1 MKFQEQYGN
10 FKHTASGKVREIYTN
25 EESGEIMLVATD
37 RVSAFDQKLKVEI
50 PDKGKILTAISA
62 EFAFFAEDS
71 LDILTAQLY
80 ADVPYPND
88 VINLF
93 DIEEFD
99 DCDILK
105 NAPEL
110 SGRFTIMEG
119 LKMFPVE
126 CIVRGYLFGSIW
138 KLYQQGERKICGVDL
153 PDGLVKG
160 SKLKQPIFTPT
171 TKAPEGQHD
180 ENITLEEMAKI
191 IEDADLAAKGEGA
204 SVAMDIRNL
213 CIDLY
218 QGASDY
224 VYEYSDL
231 IIADTKFELGLGH
244 DEEEDEYYIYFG
256 DEILTPDSSRF
267 WDARTYVPGEE
278 PKSFD
283 KQIVRD
289 YLAEAKA
296 RGEDITSLPDVI
308 IAKTR
313 QRYIE
318 LYSRITGK
326 AWPEE

>member
-10 FKHTASGKVREIYTN
+10 FKHTASGKVREIYTDKDI
-25 EESGEIMLVATD
+25 GYIMLVATD

-62 EFAFFAEDS
+62 EFAHLADDS
-71 LDILTAQLY
+71 WGLPVAYLY
-80 ADVPYPND
+80 ADVPHPRN
-88 VINLF
+88 INYL
-93 DIEEFD
+93 DIDAFEGGPSFQ
-99 DCDILK
+99 
-105 NAPEL
+105 NTPEL
-110 SGRFTIMEG
+110 SGRFTIMND
-119 LKMFPVE
+119 LQMFPVE
-126 CIVRGYLFGSIW
+126 CIVRGYLFGSVW

-160 SKLKQPIFTPT
+160 SRLKQPIFTPT

-204 SVAMDIRNL
+204 SVAMDIRNR
-213 CIDLY
+213 CIELY
-218 QGASDY
+218 QKADNY
-224 VYEYSDL
+224 VYEHSDL
-231 IIADTKFELGLGH
+231 IIADTKFELGLGY
-244 DEEEDEYYIYFG
+244 DSEVDEYYICFG

-267 WDARTYVPGEE
+267 WDVKTYLPGEE

>member
-1 MKFQEQYGN
+1 MKFQEQYGD

-25 EESGEIMLVATD
+25 KKIGCIMLVATD

-62 EFAFFAEDS
+62 EFAHLADD
-71 LDILTAQLY
+71 LWGIPAAYLY
-80 ADVPYPND
+80 ADIPH
-88 VINLF
+88 
-93 DIEEFD
+93 
-99 DCDILK
+99 LK
-105 NAPEL
+105 SFHYLTLAAFESSASFQRTPEL
-110 SGRFTIMEG
+110 SGRFTIMHD
-119 LKMFPVE
+119 LRMFPVE

-138 KLYQQGERKICGVDL
+138 ELYQQGERRICGVDL

-160 SKLKQPIFTPT
+160 SKLEQPIFTPT

-191 IEDADLAAKGEGA
+191 IEDAGLVIEGEGA

-224 VYEYSDL
+224 AYETSDL
-231 IIADTKFELGLGH
+231 IIADTKFELGLGY
-244 DEEEDEYYIYFG
+244 DSKEDEHYICFG

>member
-1 MKFQEQYGN
+1 MKFQEQYGD
-10 FKHTASGKVREIYTN
+10 FKHTASGKVREIYTDKDI
-25 EESGEIMLVATD
+25 GYIMLVATD

-62 EFAFFAEDS
+62 EFAHLAYDS
-71 LDILTAQLY
+71 WDIPVAYLY
-80 ADVPYPND
+80 ADIPHPRN
-88 VINLF
+88 INYLNIDTF
-93 DIEEFD
+93 KGGPSFQ
-99 DCDILK
+99 
-105 NAPEL
+105 NTPEL
-110 SGRFTIMEG
+110 SGRFTIMND
-119 LKMFPVE
+119 LQMFPVE

-171 TKAPEGQHD
+171 TKAPEGQRD

-191 IEDADLAAKGEGA
+191 IEDADLVAEGEGA
-204 SVAMDIRNL
+204 SVAMSIRNR
-213 CIDLY
+213 CIELY
-218 QGASDY
+218 QKASDY
-224 VYEYSDL
+224 VYEHSDL
-231 IIADTKFELGLGH
+231 IIADTKFELGLRYDIIG
-244 DEEEDEYYIYFG
+244 FG

>member
-10 FKHTASGKVREIYTN
+10 FKHTASGKVREIYTDKYIDC
-25 EESGEIMLVATD
+25 IMLVATD

-62 EFAFFAEDS
+62 EFAHLADDS
-71 LDILTAQLY
+71 WGIPVAHLY
-80 ADVPYPND
+80 ADVPHLRY
-88 VINLF
+88 INYL
-93 DIEEFD
+93 DIDAFEGGPSFQ
-99 DCDILK
+99 

-110 SGRFTIMEG
+110 SGRFTIMDN
-119 LKMFPVE
+119 LRMFPAE

-138 KLYQQGERKICGVDL
+138 KLYQQGERRICGVDL
-153 PDGLVKG
+153 PNGLVKG

-171 TKAPEGQHD
+171 TKAPEGQRD

-191 IEDADLAAKGEGA
+191 IEDADLVAEGEGA
-204 SVAMDIRNL
+204 SVAMDIRNR
-213 CIDLY
+213 CIELY
-218 QGASDY
+218 QKASDY
-224 VYEYSDL
+224 VYEHSDL
-231 IIADTKFELGLGH
+231 IIADTKFELGLWH
-244 DEEEDEYYIYFG
+244 DIISFG

-267 WDARTYVPGEE
+267 WDAKTFVPGED

-289 YLAEAKA
+289 YLAEAEA

>member
-1 MKFQEQYGN
+1 MKFQKQYGN
-10 FKHTASGKVREIYTN
+10 FKHTASGKVREIYAN
-25 EESGEIMLVATD
+25 EENSEIMLVATD

-62 EFAFFAEDS
+62 EFAYLAETS
-71 LDILTAQLY
+71 LGIPTAQLY
-80 ADVPYPND
+80 ADAPRSND
-88 VINLF
+88 VNFF
-93 DIEEFD
+93 DIDEFT
-99 DCDILK
+99 DCNILK
-105 NAPEL
+105 NASEL
-110 SGRFTIMEG
+110 SGRFTIMED
-119 LKMFPVE
+119 LVMFPVE

-138 KLYQQGERKICGVDL
+138 ELYQQGERRICGVDL

-160 SKLKQPIFTPT
+160 SKLEQPIFTPT

-191 IEDADLAAKGEGA
+191 IEDAGLVIEGEGA
-204 SVAMDIRNL
+204 SVAMDIRDL

-224 VYEYSDL
+224 AYETSDL
-231 IIADTKFELGLGH
+231 IIADTKFELGLGY
-244 DEEEDEYYIYFG
+244 DSEEDEHYICFG

-267 WDARTYVPGEE
+267 WDVKTFFPGEE

-296 RGEDITSLPDVI
+296 RGEDVTSLPDVI

>member
-10 FKHTASGKVREIYTN
+10 FKHTASGKVREIYTDKDI
-25 EESGEIMLVATD
+25 GYIMLVATD

-62 EFAFFAEDS
+62 EFAHLADDS
-71 LDILTAQLY
+71 WGLPVAYLY
-80 ADVPYPND
+80 ADIPHPRN
-88 VINLF
+88 INYL
-93 DIEEFD
+93 DIDAFEGGPSFQ
-99 DCDILK
+99 
-105 NAPEL
+105 NVPEL
-110 SGRFTIMEG
+110 SGRFTIMND
-119 LKMFPVE
+119 LQMFPVE

-204 SVAMDIRNL
+204 SVAMDIRNR
-213 CIDLY
+213 CIELY
-218 QGASDY
+218 QKASDY
-224 VYEYSDL
+224 VYKHSDL
-231 IIADTKFELGLGH
+231 IIADTKFELGLQCIFG
-244 DEEEDEYYIYFG
+244 EYVICFG

-289 YLAEAKA
+289 YLAEAEA